1 VANVKSERSA
11 GGVIYQERAG
21 DMWVALIATRGKS
34 IWGLPKG
41 QIEKGEKPLEAALRE
56 VMEETGLSGD
66 HVADLGQIEYWY
78 RDSKS
83 HVLCHKRVQYYLL
96 KYVKGDVNQHGWEVD
111 DARWFPI
118 DEALDTASYEN
129 EREVLSRAREHW
141 NSNPAHGG

>member
-41 QIEKGEKPLEAALRE
+41 QIE
-56 VMEETGLSGD
+56 
-66 HVADLGQIEYWY
+66 YWY

-96 KYVKGDVNQHGWEVD
+96 KYVNGDVNQHGWEVD

-141 NSNPAHGG
+141 NSIPAHGG